1 VNGIGGLERLL
12 PEYGLLAVFVGAFF
26 EGEGVL
32 LAASV
37 LAARGVLS
45 PIGVWLAASLGAWSG
60 HLVWFFLGRRFARRL
75 LPRFES
81 LAERTAEVDR
91 IVEAHP
97 RTAVFVLQYLY
108 GVRML
113 GALALGLMRFSWRRF
128 VLYEAV
134 NCLVWA
140 ALFTGAGY
148 AVGAAAERFLHGWV
162 RWIWVAASVVV
173 LLGVVHHVSQRS
185 LRGRR
190 EGEGR

>member
-1 VNGIGGLERLL
+1 MNGIAGLERLL

-60 HLVWFFLGRRFARRL
+60 HLVWFFAGRRLGGHL
-75 LPRFES
+75 LPRFER
-81 LAERTAEVDR
+81 LADETAEVDR

-113 GALALGLMRFSWRRF
+113 GALALGMTRFSWRRF

-140 ALFTGAGY
+140 ALFTGVGY
-148 AVGAAAERFLHGWV
+148 AVGAAADRFLHGWV
-162 RWIWVAASVVV
+162 RWVWVAGSVVV
-173 LLGVVHHVSQRS
+173 LLGVLHRVSGRS
-185 LRGRR
+185 LRARR
-190 EGEGR
+190 EGKGR